1 PQRGGLAKLVKPAV
15 RRAAVLFL
23 GGEGGLSQRRA
34 CGLLTVH
41 RSTARYLGH
50 GRSDVA
56 VRTRLREL
64 AAEKRRYGYRRLHVL
79 LRREGVLVNHKR
91 VERIYREEGLSLR
104 RRKRKRAAGAR
115 AETWLAA
122 TQPDQRWS
130 LDFVSDALW
139 WGRKLRML
147 TVVDTY
153 TRESLAIEVD
163 TSLSGARVARVL
175 DRVIGERTVPAE
187 IVMDNGP
194 ELTSKALDQ
203 WAYGRGVQLRFIA
216 PGKPQQNGYI
226 ESFNGKLRDECL
238 NEHWFTTIYDAR
250 EKVEAWRVEYNR
262 DRPHSSLG
270 NQTPD
275 EFRRSLTERKAP
287 VGLSQ

>member
-1 PQRGGLAKLVKPAV
+1 MRKSRFTEEQIV
-15 RRAAVLFL
+15 
-23 GGEGGLSQRRA
+23 
-34 CGLLTVH
+34 TVIKEH
-41 RSTARYLGH
+41 EAGTP
-50 GRSDVA
+50 
-56 VRTRLREL
+56 TQEL
-64 AAEKRRYGYRRLHVL
+64 CRRYGYRRLHVL
-79 LRREGVLVNHKR
+79 LRREGMLVNHKC
-91 VERIYREEGLSLR
+91 VERIYREEGLSVR
-104 RRKRKRAAGAR
+104 RRKRKRAAGVR

-122 TQPDQRWS
+122 TRPDQRWS

-175 DRVIGERTVPAE
+175 DRVISERAAPDE

-203 WAYGRGVQLRFIA
+203 WAYERGVRLRFIA
-216 PGKPQQNGYI
+216 PGKPQQNGFV

-238 NEHWFTTIYDAR
+238 NEHWFTTLYDAR

-262 DRPHSSLG
+262 ERPHSSLQ
-270 NQTPD
+270 NRTPE
-275 EFRRSLTERKAP
+275 EFRRSITERKDP

>member
-1 PQRGGLAKLVKPAV
+1 MSMG
-15 RRAAVLFL
+15 
-23 GGEGGLSQRRA
+23 
-34 CGLLTVH
+34 
-41 RSTARYLGH
+41 RSTQRYACH
-50 GRSDVA
+50 GRDDTPIRA
-56 VRTRLREL
+56 RLLEL
-64 AAEKRRYGYRRLHVL
+64 AALKRRYGYRRLYVL
-79 LRREGVLVNHKR
+79 LRREGVCVNHKC
-91 VERIYREEGLSLR
+91 VERIYREEGLSVR
-104 RRKRKRAAGAR
+104 KRKRKRAAGVR
-115 AETWLAA
+115 AATWLPA

-130 LDFVSDALW
+130 LDFVSDALH

-175 DRVIGERTVPAE
+175 DRVISERTVPGE

-203 WAYGRGVQLRFIA
+203 WAYERGVQLRFIA
-216 PGKPQQNGYI
+216 PGKPQQNGFV
-226 ESFNGKLRDECL
+226 ESFNGKFRDECL
-238 NEHWFTTIYDAR
+238 NEHWFTTLYDAR

-262 DRPHSSLG
+262 ERPHSSLG
-270 NQTPD
+270 NQTPE
-275 EFRRSLTERKAP
+275 EFRRSLTARKDL

>member
-1 PQRGGLAKLVKPAV
+1 MKPAA
-15 RRAAVLFL
+15 RRVAAHHVQ
-23 GGEGGLSQRRA
+23 ERWAYSERRA
-34 CGLLTVH
+34 CGLVSVG
-41 RSTARYLGH
+41 RSTARYFVH
-50 GRSDVA
+50 GRSDA
-56 VRTRLREL
+56 GIRARLREL

-79 LRREGVLVNHKR
+79 LRREGVMVNHKC
-91 VERIYREEGLSLR
+91 VERIYREEGLSVR
-104 RRKRKRAAGAR
+104 RRKRKRAAGVR

-122 TQPDQRWS
+122 TAPDQRWS

-175 DRVIGERTVPAE
+175 DRVIDERAVPAE
-187 IVMDNGP
+187 IMMDNGP

-203 WAYGRGVQLRFIA
+203 WAYERGVRLRFIA
-216 PGKPQQNGYI
+216 PGKPQQNGFI

-238 NEHWFTTIYDAR
+238 NEHWFTTLYDAR

-262 DRPHSSLG
+262 ERPHSSLQ
-270 NQTPD
+270 NRTPE
-275 EFRRSLTERKAP
+275 EFRRSLTQRKDP

>member
-1 PQRGGLAKLVKPAV
+1 MKPAAQ
-15 RRAAVLFL
+15 RAAVRHVQAQWPRS
-23 GGEGGLSQRRA
+23 ERRA
-34 CGLLTVH
+34 CGLISVG
-41 RSTARYLGH
+41 RSTARYLAQ
-50 GRSDVA
+50 GRSDA
-56 VRTRLREL
+56 DVRARLREL

-79 LRREGVLVNHKR
+79 LRREGVCVNHKC
-91 VERIYREEGLSLR
+91 VERIYREEGLSVR
-104 RRKRKRAAGAR
+104 RRKRKRAAGVR
-115 AETWLAA
+115 AETWLPA
-122 TQPDQRWS
+122 TGPDQRWS

-175 DRVIGERTVPAE
+175 DRVIGERGAQPGE

-203 WAYGRGVQLRFIA
+203 WAYERGVELRFIQ
-216 PGKPQQNGYI
+216 PGKPVQNAFI

-238 NEHWFTTIYDAR
+238 NEHWFTSLYDAR
-250 EKVEAWRVEYNR
+250 EKVAAWRLEYNHE
-262 DRPHSSLG
+262 RPHSSLR
-270 NQTPD
+270 NLTPAA
-275 EFRRSLTERKAP
+275 FREILRAAAAARPGGEKA
-287 VGLSQ
+287 GRLS

>member
-1 PQRGGLAKLVKPAV
+1 MTPAV

-23 GGEGGLSQRRA
+23 GGERGLSERRA
-34 CGLLTVH
+34 CGLLTTH
-41 RSTARYLGH
+41 RSTARYHVH
-50 GRSDVA
+50 GRADGPIRA
-56 VRTRLREL
+56 RLREL
-64 AAEKRRYGYRRLHVL
+64 AALKRRYGYRRLHVL
-79 LRREGVLVNHKR
+79 LRREGVYVNHKC
-91 VERIYREEGLSLR
+91 VERIYREEGLSVR
-104 RRKRKRAAGAR
+104 RRKRKRAAGVR
-115 AETWLAA
+115 AETWLPA
-122 TQPDQRWS
+122 TAPDQRWS

-153 TRESLAIEVD
+153 TREAVAIEVD
-163 TSLSGARVARVL
+163 TSLSGVRVARVL
-175 DRVIGERTVPAE
+175 DRAISECGAPPAE

-203 WAYGRGVQLRFIA
+203 WAYERGVQLRFVA

-238 NEHWFTTIYDAR
+238 NEHWFTSLYDAR
-250 EKVEAWRVEYNR
+250 EKVETWRVEYNR
-262 DRPHSSLG
+262 ERPHSSLQ
-270 NQTPD
+270 NRTPE
-275 EFRRSLTERKAP
+275 EFRRSLTQRLDP